1 VKSPFYF
8 IIKPIGERYSN
19 SVDVNGK
26 SLIVNSEVFNHEYVN
41 RQAIVVSTP
50 LAYETEIKVGD
61 TIIVHHNVFRRIL
74 DVKGREKNSRA
85 FINEDTY
92 MVDAEQ
98 IFAYKRHDDWKPV
111 KGYTF
116 VLPVKNDWKYS
127 LNPEK
132 PMVGIVAMK
141 DEDFDKG
148 DVIGFSPN
156 DEYEFIIGGERV
168 YRIMKKFITMKYEGK
183 RNEEAYNPSWA

>member
-1 VKSPFYF
+1 MKSPFYF
-8 IIKPIGERYSN
+8 IIKPVGERYSN
-19 SVDVNGK
+19 SVDIDGK

-41 RQAIVVSTP
+41 RQAVVVSTP

-116 VLPVKNDWKYS
+116 VFPVKNDWKYS
-127 LNPEK
+127 LSPEK
-132 PMVGIVAMK
+132 PMVGIVAME
-141 DEDFDKG
+141 DEDFNEG
-148 DVIGFSPN
+148 DVVGFSPN
-156 DEYEFIIGGERV
+156 DEYEFVIEGKRM
-168 YRIMKKFITMKYEGK
+168 YRIMKQFITMKYEGK